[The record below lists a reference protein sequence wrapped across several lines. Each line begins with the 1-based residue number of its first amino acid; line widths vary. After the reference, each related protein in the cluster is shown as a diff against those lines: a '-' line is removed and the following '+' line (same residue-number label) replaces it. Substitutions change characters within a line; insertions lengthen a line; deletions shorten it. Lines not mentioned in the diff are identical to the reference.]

1 MPISS
6 GIHYLEQSNPAG
18 GPPLVLVHGAGGTSL
33 TWPLAYRQLP
43 HHHVISIDLPGH
55 GQSTRRSRQSVLG
68 YAHDLL
74 DFLHD
79 MRLPPVILAGHSLG
93 GAICLQ
99 AALLAPARV
108 QAIVAI
114 STAATCELPE
124 EIYACLADPGMQE
137 RVVQF
142 LCNRLASPF
151 ISAAS
156 LSVIRRG
163 MLAQRSSL
171 LYGDLRTC
179 QGYDL
184 TREIAALAAP
194 TLVCSGSWDL
204 FIHQASS
211 RQLADL
217 IPASRFASFE
227 AGHLLPV
234 ERPRELLSAM
244 RIFLAD
250 LPIAKN

>member
-1 MPISS
+1 VPISN
-6 GIHYLEQSNPAG
+6 GIHYLERSNPAG
-18 GPPLVLVHGAGGTSL
+18 GIPLVLVHGAGGTSL
-33 TWPLAYRQLP
+33 TWPLAFRQYEDYR
-43 HHHVISIDLPGH
+43 VISMDLPGH
-55 GQSTRRSRQSVLG
+55 GESIRRSRQSVLG

-74 DFLHD
+74 DFLHELH
-79 MRLPPVILAGHSLG
+79 LPRVILVGHSMG

-99 AALLAPARV
+99 ASLLAPARV

-124 EIYACLADPGMQE
+124 EIYQSLADSGMQQQ
-137 RVVQF
+137 VVQF

-151 ISAAS
+151 TSAAS
-156 LSVIRRG
+156 LSLIRRG
-163 MLAQRSSL
+163 MLTQRSSL

-184 TREIAALAAP
+184 TREITALTVP

-204 FIHQASS
+204 FIRQTSS
-211 RQLADL
+211 RQLAGL
-217 IPASRFASFE
+217 ITTSRFASFE

-234 ERPRELLSAM
+234 ERPRELLAAM
-244 RIFLAD
+244 RVFLSDQA
-250 LPIAKN
+250 NGTV